1 MVVIQHEH
9 PLTLVDLNPKYPRDE
24 YVYDDEEDLISNQ
37 AFQCPCDRCDLN
49 ITFFHRYYYK
59 CNQCDYSLHKLC
71 YELPITLEHTSHL
84 AHTLS
89 LFQNESQQ
97 ECHVCK
103 YYIWDN
109 QLCYYCSTCMLN
121 ICLNCGKNEA
131 HHHTIYHPSHRHPLI
146 PINREISIM
155 CDACGKHHQGL
166 FYQCITCFLSFIYED
181 CVFSPKRLLIQE
193 GTSDEFFH
201 THPLILT
208 YGFPMADQQAKFNPR
223 CRVCNKPFSGYED
236 FWVYKCEKCRYYAH
250 HHCAYSRS
258 SYLRSKPSESA
269 LNLKL
274 PSKKQ
279 VTLSNRVDARKA
291 PRPITIEELEDDHDV
306 LRLPLSEQ
314 NYNKVRD
321 FFFKERNYES
331 SITDDSHYQHPL
343 IRVEAQCNDI
353 ATMNENDSLCNACV
367 IPIQMKMTFYK
378 CKFNDQGCNFVLHE
392 WCIRLPAKLKGHK
405 YHQEHTLGLNTYCY
419 SFDEDGFKC
428 DVCDKY
434 SNGFAYS
441 CVQCS
446 YTIDVWCAFT
456 RAKITHKSHPNHL
469 LSRNY
474 GFASEDD
481 YCRMCL
487 SGFTADGN
495 ISFGCDAC
503 GFHLHAG
510 CALLLPET
518 IRHRYDKHPLS
529 LAYSPI
535 ENHEGDY
542 FCEVCEEEF
551 NPNASFYHCHECA
564 QSIHTTCA
572 PLIPQS
578 KPFLNGGLRVLPG
591 QIKTIRI
598 YEPEHHPHPLSSRKG
613 TRSDGHC
620 TVCGEPCYSYVVIL
634 KCSECKFVA
643 HEDCLRYL

>member
-9 PLTLVDLNPKYPRDE
+9 PLTLVDLNPKYPCDE
-24 YVYDDEEDLISNQ
+24 YVYDDEEDLISIQ

-97 ECHVCK
+97 ECHVCR
-103 YYIWDN
+103 YYIWN
-109 QLCYYCSTCMLN
+109 KQLCYYCSSCMLN

-146 PINREISIM
+146 PINRENSMM
-155 CDACGKHHQGL
+155 CDACGKHHQGI

-181 CVFSPKRLLIQE
+181 CIFSPKRLLIQE
-193 GTSDEFFH
+193 GTCDKFFH

-208 YGFPMADQQAKFNPR
+208 YGFPIADQQAKFNPR
-223 CRVCNKPFSGYED
+223 CRVCNKSFSGYED
-236 FWVYKCEKCRYYAH
+236 FWVYKCEKCRYYTH

-269 LNLKL
+269 LNLK
-274 PSKKQ
+274 PYSKKQ
-279 VTLSNRVDARKA
+279 VPLSNRVDPKQA
-291 PRPITIEELEDDHDV
+291 PSPITIEELEDDHDV

-314 NYNKVRD
+314 NYNKVKD
-321 FFFKERNYES
+321 FFLKERNYES
-331 SITDDSHYQHPL
+331 SITHDSHEHPL
-343 IRVEAQCNDI
+343 ILVDAQCNDI
-353 ATMNENDSLCNACV
+353 ATMNENDSSCNACLV
-367 IPIQMKMTFYK
+367 SIVENTSFYK
-378 CKFNDQGCNFVLHE
+378 CKFNGQGCNFLLHE
-392 WCIRLPAKLKGHK
+392 WCTRLPPEIKGHK
-405 YHQEHTLGLNTYCY
+405 YHQEHTLRLDRYTFSRFVCG
-419 SFDEDGFKC
+419 
-428 DVCDKY
+428 VCDKY
-434 SNGFAYS
+434 SNGFAYW
-441 CVQCS
+441 CVQCG

-469 LSRNY
+469 LSRNC

-487 SGFTADGN
+487 SGFTADNN
-495 ISFGCDAC
+495 ILFGCDAC
-503 GFHLHAG
+503 EFHLHAG
-510 CALLLPET
+510 CAFLLPET

-542 FCEVCEEEF
+542 FCEVCEEEL
-551 NPNASFYHCHECA
+551 NPNAWFYHCHECV

-572 PLIPQS
+572 PILLPQS
-578 KPFLNGGLRVLPG
+578 KPYLYGGLSVLRVREKERG
-591 QIKTIRI
+591 I
-598 YEPEHHPHPLSSRKG
+598 YKPEYHPHPLSFKFLSGTSKDDCTQCGRKVTSG
-613 TRSDGHC
+613 C
-620 TVCGEPCYSYVVIL
+620 IF
-634 KCSECKFVA
+634 KCSECKFVS
-643 HEDCLRYL
+643 HETCLRW